1 MAKHLIVI
9 LVLLCASDTFAQ
21 RYFGHSGSSPDDSH
35 TPIILDTQD
44 NDKLIED
51 EFKRRE
57 SNPDQPIQFASKITK
72 PINIVTR
79 ASWEYTDDNLFVG
92 KLRLHSPQAYSIN
105 VFLSKF
111 KIGRSTTVN
120 LYNPITGYSHREFTE
135 SDVESHHQLWSPI
148 VKGDHLMI
156 EIVTTEEDKDIL
168 DIQLESVFH
177 DYIGFDQVFE
187 RRSSGSCNVDVACG
201 AADGYPEVDQF
212 RQQISSVGAYH
223 FNGQEVCSGV
233 AINNAEHDCTPYFL
247 TANHCGIS
255 SASATSMVVYWN
267 YENSYCRQPDSAD
280 SGQNGDGSLSQYN
293 TGAIFRAKEL
303 RSDFALVELDDPIDP
318 GYQVYLSGW
327 YRGAVLPETTVA
339 IHHPS
344 VAEKRISFDYDLPEV
359 DYTAVSLGY
368 RLRVLGWDLG
378 STEAGSSGCPIFNQ
392 DGLIVGQL
400 VGGTASCDNDDWDL
414 FGWLHKSWDG
424 NNSSTTR
431 LKDWLDPT
439 GKNVE
444 ELSGHTCSYQVY
456 YEEED
461 AMLCSAQEEDHHQI
475 SILANAAF
483 DQSAMLEIVDDGGL
497 DLSLLV
503 TQLDHNSNAILQVN
517 NVHQVDRGDYLIK
530 LGINNQD
537 VNLDLDVGLQ
547 VSEDSPSQPGLISPY
562 NNLSSVGNTMTF
574 RWQDASG
581 VNQYDFLLASD
592 QAFNQILALQEVLGD
607 NSVTL
612 TNLSPNKTYFW
623 KVKAYNTCGESEWS
637 SVRSFNTEFQFCTK
651 IIKAD
656 PVTIDQTS
664 NMYFYNL
671 ECQHDVNIK
680 SLQIDNIRGT
690 HSYISDLYFWI
701 NKGLQQAFL
710 WGGGCGS
717 AQDYSIGFN
726 IENPNTPSCPIAD
739 GKIYRPA
746 QTYAGLLDSDAKGQ
760 WQIIVEDK
768 EVEDGGT
775 IDQAVISICF
785 DEAYGDVIVPE
796 TNLLFVCE
804 EEIELDLY
812 SNIASRDDIQ
822 FAVAD
827 GLNHEVPFTLREDQ
841 STDNGIYHISIDKE
855 ELNGLEEIKL
865 KAFSDEK
872 SVETEVRLMSGESSQ
887 ANAITYPMSD
897 QVISEEMALQFQL
910 ENTPVLSTELQI
922 AADPDFF
929 DVLYTATAFDSDVID
944 VEMLVAPGRQ
954 YYARTLNSDPF
965 KTCRAIS
972 ETITFYGSPISDVD
986 QLSSQ
991 SFSIF
996 PNPANDIVH
1005 VALRN
1010 AKSHI
1015 SSVSLYTL
1023 TGELVMSKS
1032 LQSQSDNST
1041 ILDVSYLSKGIYMIR
1056 VQLNDQTNLIQKVS
1070 VQ

>member
-1 MAKHLIVI
+1 
-9 LVLLCASDTFAQ
+9 VLLCASDTFAQ
-21 RYFGHSGSSPDDSH
+21 RYFGHSGSSPDDTH

-51 EFKRRE
+51 EYKRRE
-57 SNPDQPIQFASKITK
+57 SHPDQPIQFASKISQ

-79 ASWEYTDDNLFVG
+79 ALWEYTDDNLFVG
-92 KLRLHSPQAYSIN
+92 KLRLHSPDAYSIN
-105 VFLSKF
+105 VFLSHF
-111 KIGRSTTVN
+111 KIGQATTVN
-120 LYNPITGYSHREFTE
+120 LYNPVTGYSHREFTE
-135 SDVESHHQLWSPI
+135 SDVESHQQLWSPI

-156 EIVTTEEDKDIL
+156 EIVTTEEDRDNL

-187 RRSSGSCNVDVACG
+187 RGVSGSCNVDVACG

-233 AINNAEHDCTPYFL
+233 AINNTEQDCTPYFL

-255 SASATSMVVYWN
+255 PATAASMVVYWN
-267 YENSYCRQPDSAD
+267 YENSYCRQPDSTE

-327 YRGAVLPETTVA
+327 YRGTDLPETTIA

-344 VAEKRISFDYDLPEV
+344 VAEKRISFDYDLPEI
-359 DYTAVSLGY
+359 DYTSVSLGY

-392 DGLIVGQL
+392 DGLVVGQL
-400 VGGTASCDNDDWDL
+400 VGGTASCDNDEWDL
-414 FGWLHKSWDG
+414 FGWFHKSWDG
-424 NNSSTTR
+424 NNSNTTR
-431 LKDWLDPT
+431 LKDWLDPR
-439 GKNVE
+439 GENIE
-444 ELSGHTCSYQVY
+444 ELAGHTCSYQVY
-456 YEEED
+456 YEEEE
-461 AMLCSAQEEDHHQI
+461 AMLCSAQEDDHHQI

-483 DQSAMLEIVDDGGL
+483 DQSAMLEIVDDAGL

-517 NVHQVDRGDYLIK
+517 NVHQLDQGDYSIK
-530 LGINNQD
+530 LGITNQNVD
-537 VNLDLDVGLQ
+537 IDLDVGLQ
-547 VSEDSPSQPGLISPY
+547 VSEDNPSQPSLISPG
-562 NNLSSVGNTMTF
+562 NNLASVGSSMTF
-574 RWQDASG
+574 RWQNALG

-592 QAFNQILALQEVLGD
+592 QAFGQILALQEVLDD

-623 KVKAYNTCGESEWS
+623 KVKGYNTCGESEWS
-637 SVRSFNTEFQFCTK
+637 SVRSFNTEFEFCTK

-656 PVTIDQTS
+656 PVTIDETT
-664 NMYFYNL
+664 NVYYYNL
-671 ECQHDVNIK
+671 QCDHDVNIK

-690 HSYISDLYFWI
+690 HAYVSDLYFWI

-726 IENPNTPSCPIAD
+726 IDNSNTPSCPIAD
-739 GKIYRPA
+739 GRIYRPA
-746 QTYAGLLDSDAKGQ
+746 QTYAGLFDSNAKGQ
-760 WQIIVEDK
+760 WQIRVEDK

-785 DEAYGDVIVPE
+785 DEAYDDVIVPE
-796 TNLLFVCE
+796 TNLVFVCE

-827 GLNHEVPFTLREDQ
+827 QLNHDVPFRLKENQ
-841 STDNGIYHISIDKE
+841 SADNGIYHISIDKSD
-855 ELNGLEEIKL
+855 LDGLEEIKL

-872 SVETEVRLMSGESSQ
+872 SVEAEVRLMSGESSQ
-887 ANAITYPMSD
+887 PNAITYPMSE
-897 QVISEEMALQFQL
+897 QVISDEMELQFQL
-910 ENTPVLSTELQI
+910 ENIPELATELQI
-922 AADPDFF
+922 ATDPDFY
-929 DVLYTATAFDSDVID
+929 DILYTTTIIDSDVVE
-944 VEMLVAPGRQ
+944 VEMLVTPDRQ

-965 KTCRAIS
+965 RSCRGVS
-972 ETITFYGSPISDVD
+972 ETITFYGSPISDID
-986 QLSSQ
+986 QLASQ
-991 SFSIF
+991 SFSIS
-996 PNPANDIVH
+996 PNPANDIIH
-1005 VALRN
+1005 IALDD
-1010 AKSHI
+1010 AKSQM
-1015 SSVSLYTL
+1015 SSVSLYTM
-1023 TGELVMSKS
+1023 TGELVMN
-1032 LQSQSDNST
+1032 QSISNLSENNA
-1041 ILDVSYLSKGIYMIR
+1041 ILDVSHLSTGIYMVR
-1056 VQLNDQTNLIQKVS
+1056 VQLDDQTNLIQKVS